1 MLVDLMLWDRLSFAL
16 NRFSYL
22 VLKEKL
28 KSVQLLTDV
37 YRTQFNNHIQA
48 ADRKSVV

>member
-1 MLVDLMLWDRLSFAL
+1 MLVDLMLWDRLNFAL

-22 VLKEKL
+22 VLEEKL

-48 ADRKSVV
+48 DRKSVV